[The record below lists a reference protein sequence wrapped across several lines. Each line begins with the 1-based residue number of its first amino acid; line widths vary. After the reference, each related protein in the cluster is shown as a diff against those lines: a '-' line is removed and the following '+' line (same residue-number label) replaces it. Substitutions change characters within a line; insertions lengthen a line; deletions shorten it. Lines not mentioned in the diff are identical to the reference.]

1 MTENITTIG
10 WLIAGLSAFL
20 IGLTKT
26 GVPGVGILV
35 TPLMAMVLPAKAST
49 GVVLPMLIFADV
61 ISVAYF
67 RRYADWRILLRL
79 MPWALVG
86 IVLGWLWMGRLTDRQ
101 LKPILGIIVLVMLAI
116 HYIRQYLQRTEKTPP
131 TVWWFAALVGIIA
144 GVTTMLANAA
154 GPIMI
159 LYLLAM
165 RLEKQAFMG
174 TAAWYF
180 LILNWVKVPFCI
192 DLGLITTQSLS
203 LNGILAPAVVAGAVV
218 GIWILRH
225 ISQRVFEGLAQFFAF
240 FAALYLIF
248 SR

>member
-1 MTENITTIG
+1 MTEN
-10 WLIAGLSAFL
+10 WVFASWCIAGFSAFL

-35 TPLMAMVLPAKAST
+35 TPLMAMVLPAKVST
-49 GVVLPMLIFADV
+49 GVVLPMLIAADV
-61 ISVAYF
+61 ISVLYF
-67 RRYADWRILLRL
+67 RRYADWKILVRL

-86 IVLGWLWMGRLTDRQ
+86 IVLGWLWMDKLTDQQ
-101 LKPILGIIVLVMLAI
+101 LKPILGIIVLAMLAI
-116 HYIRQYLQRTEKTPP
+116 HYGRLQMERFDKTAP
-131 TVWWFAALVGIIA
+131 TAWWFAALVGMIA
-144 GVTTMLANAA
+144 GITTMLANAA

-180 LILNWVKVPFCI
+180 MILNWVKVPFCI
-192 DLGLITTQSLS
+192 DLGLITVNSLS
-203 LNGILAPAVVAGAVV
+203 LNAALLPMVLAGAAV

-225 ISQRVFEGLAQFFAF
+225 ISQRLFEGLAQFFAAV
-240 FAALYLIF
+240 AALYLIF